1 MVKNVSYIYIV
12 IIVHNHGSLENKSIR
27 YGSYAKSKK
36 NLIRNNS
43 ISSGKYPVTE
53 IKLIV
58 LLIII
63 HYF

>member
-1 MVKNVSYIYIV
+1 MRK
-12 IIVHNHGSLENKSIR
+12 E
-27 YGSYAKSKK
+27 K
-36 NLIRNNS
+36 NLIRHYI
-43 ISSGKYPVTE
+43 ISCGKYPVAK